1 MKIERD
7 GDVIH
12 FHDEEEGVVGST
24 VQMVVEQTFDEE
36 QIARYWDYCAERITP
51 SGHTPQEALRWLEE
65 NWDLEPLPPDDRQMK
80 TQRANIA
87 GNLFPD
93 KYGSDSIDFDM
104 TDEEIESEMTAS
116 WVREEEAQKTTD
128 EQLGIRLHGY
138 HIPYTP
144 RNQVLYEKG
153 LEAWRKTMEEHNQQI
168 KQSPPGS
175 AQLSKLD
182 MEKEMKRA
190 DAYLFLEETQCSFSA
205 SGTAAS
211 ELFHKLSR
219 YLGITEEDI
228 KTRSMRFMSY
238 VYDLAQAGELP
249 TLQEFCAQKEV

>member
-12 FHDEEEGVVGST
+12 FHDEEKGISGAT
-24 VQMVVEQTFDEE
+24 AKMVAIQTYDEE
-36 QIARYWDYCAERITP
+36 QIARYWDYCAGRLTP
-51 SGHTPQEALRWLEE
+51 GGHTPQEAIRWLEE

-93 KYGSDSIDFDM
+93 KYGPDCIDFDM
-104 TDEEIESEMTAS
+104 TDEEIEREMTAG
-116 WVREEEAQKTTD
+116 WACEEEAQKTTD

-138 HIPYTP
+138 HIPQTP

-153 LEAWRKTMEEHNQQI
+153 LKQLQEKIEAHNRQI
-168 KQSPPGS
+168 EQSPPGA
-175 AQLSKLD
+175 AQLSERD
-182 MEKEMKRA
+182 FQKEIKRA
-190 DAYLFLEETQCSFSA
+190 DTYLFLEETQGSFSA

-211 ELFHKLSR
+211 DLFHKLSR

-238 VYDLAQAGELP
+238 VHDLAQAGELP
-249 TLQEFCAQKEV
+249 TLQEFCAQKEE